1 VIDGNDALL
10 LTTFR
15 AFSAKK
21 LQAVA
26 PGPVAQAITFRAF
39 GAEVTHL
46 RKHLESCLILV
57 MILALF
63 ADVPAQNVLQN
74 NKVLPPPKSN
84 LVAVHWPD
92 LSKLEPDVREQL
104 LSLQNSLATV
114 VKNTATPDALLS
126 EAYGT
131 MGEIYH
137 AYSLIAPAQEC
148 YLNASRLAP
157 QDFRWV
163 YLLAKLDQLEGRFDE
178 AISRFQIAGRLR
190 PEDVVVPVNLGQI
203 FMQLNRLEEAKASF
217 KAALDADDKIP
228 AAQYGLG
235 QIALASRNYTEAIS
249 YFEKALSLA
258 PGANRIHYSLAMAYR
273 GLGDM
278 EKARQHLAQQG
289 TVGVR
294 VADPLVDGLQ
304 ELIKGERVHLIRGR
318 LALEAKR
325 YAEAVTEFRK
335 AVAAKPGSVPAHINL
350 GAALT
355 QTGDL
360 KGAAAQFEEILR
372 VDPKNTVAHFNLAVL
387 SANENRPAQAI
398 AHLESVLSVDAA
410 DLTARFLLAQQ
421 LLKSGRLENALA
433 EFSRV
438 AQADPNNEEALLEQ
452 VKLLQR
458 SRQHKP
464 ALDILETSHAR
475 YPQKGQT
482 TLMLGYTL
490 AASPQ
495 LDLRN
500 GARALELAQRVYQTT
515 GLLQHGA
522 VVAMALAE
530 LGRCS
535 EAAEWVR
542 KLIGKAEQERKT
554 ELLAKLKADLQ
565 LYDKKQ
571 ACRPGVR

>member
-1 VIDGNDALL
+1 MKFTNRKKCFAVCLAVV
-10 LTTFR
+10 
-15 AFSAKK
+15 AF
-21 LQAVA
+21 VA
-26 PGPVAQAITFRAF
+26 W
-39 GAEVTHL
+39 AEV
-46 RKHLESCLILV
+46 SAQV
-57 MILALF
+57 
-63 ADVPAQNVLQN
+63 VPRSD
-74 NKVLPPPKSN
+74 VLPPPKSN

-104 LSLQNSLATV
+104 LSLQNSLALV

-157 QDFRWV
+157 QDFRWI
-163 YLLAKLDQLEGRFDE
+163 YLLAKLDQLEGRLDE

-203 FMQLNRLEEAKASF
+203 LLQLNRLEEAKASF
-217 KAALDADDKIP
+217 KTALELDNKIP

-258 PGANRIHYSLAMAYR
+258 PGANRIQYSLAMAHR
-273 GLGDM
+273 GLGNM
-278 EKARQHLAQQG
+278 EKAREHLAQQG

-325 YAEAVTEFRK
+325 YVEAVAEFRK
-335 AVAAKPGSVPAHINL
+335 AVAAKPNSVPAHINL

-372 VDPKNTVAHFNLAVL
+372 VDPENTIAHFNLAVL
-387 SANENRPAQAI
+387 LANENKHAQAI
-398 AHLESVLSVDAA
+398 AHLESVMGADPG
-410 DLTARFLLAQQ
+410 DLTARFLLAQE
-421 LLKSGRLENALA
+421 LLKSGRLENALV
-433 EFSRV
+433 EFSAV

-458 SRQHKP
+458 NRQHKQ
-464 ALDILETSHAR
+464 ALDVLETSHAR

-482 TLMLGYTL
+482 TLILAYTL

-500 GARALELAQRVYQTT
+500 GVKALELAQRVYQTT

-542 KLIGKAEQERKT
+542 KLITKAEQEGKT
-554 ELLAKLKADLQ
+554 ELLANLKGDLQ

-571 ACRPGVR
+571 ACRPGG

>member
-1 VIDGNDALL
+1 
-10 LTTFR
+10 
-15 AFSAKK
+15 
-21 LQAVA
+21 
-26 PGPVAQAITFRAF
+26 
-39 GAEVTHL
+39 
-46 RKHLESCLILV
+46 
-57 MILALF
+57 
-63 ADVPAQNVLQN
+63 
-74 NKVLPPPKSN
+74 
-84 LVAVHWPD
+84 
-92 LSKLEPDVREQL
+92 
-104 LSLQNSLATV
+104 
-114 VKNTATPDALLS
+114 
-126 EAYGT
+126 
-131 MGEIYH
+131 MGKIYH

-157 QDFRWV
+157 QDFRWI
-163 YLLAKLDQLEGRFDE
+163 YFLGKLDQLEGRFDE
-178 AISRFQIAGRLR
+178 AISRFRIAGRLR
-190 PEDVVVPVNLGQI
+190 PEDFVVPVNLGQI
-203 FMQLNRLEEAKASF
+203 LLQLNRLEEAKASF
-217 KAALDADDKIP
+217 TTALELNNRIP

-235 QIALASRNYTEAIS
+235 QIALASRKYTEAIS

-258 PGANRIHYSLAMAYR
+258 PGANRIHYSLAMAHR

-278 EKARQHLAQQG
+278 EKARVHLAQQG
-289 TVGVR
+289 TVGIR
-294 VADPLVDGLQ
+294 VADSLVDGLQ

-325 YAEAVTEFRK
+325 YPEAVTEFRK

-387 SANENRPAQAI
+387 LANEKKHSPAI
-398 AHLESVLSVDAA
+398 AHLESVLSADPG
-410 DLTARFLLAQQ
+410 DLTARFLLAQE
-421 LLKSGRLENALA
+421 LLKAGRPEDALA

-458 SRQHKP
+458 NRQHKQ
-464 ALDILETSHAR
+464 ALDALETSHAR
-475 YPQKGQT
+475 HAQKGQT
-482 TLMLGYTL
+482 TLMLAYML

-571 ACRPGVR
+571 ACRPVGEK

>member
-1 VIDGNDALL
+1 MR
-10 LTTFR
+10 LTNR
-15 AFSAKK
+15 KMCA
-21 LQAVA
+21 AV
-26 PGPVAQAITFRAF
+26 
-39 GAEVTHL
+39 
-46 RKHLESCLILV
+46 
-57 MILALF
+57 LALVVF
-63 ADVPAQNVLQN
+63 AASAEARSQSIPQNDN
-74 NKVLPPPKSN
+74 VLPPPKTE

-104 LSLQNSLATV
+104 LSLQNSLASV
-114 VKNTATPDALLS
+114 VKNTASPDALLN

-157 QDFRWV
+157 QDFRWI

-178 AISRFQIAGRLR
+178 ALRRFQTAGRLR
-190 PEDVVVPVNLGQI
+190 PEYFAVPVNLGQI
-203 FMQLNRLEEAKASF
+203 YLQLNRLEEAKASF
-217 KAALDADDKIP
+217 KTALAAEGNIP
-228 AAQYGLG
+228 AAHYGLG
-235 QIALASRNYTEAIS
+235 QIALASRDYPEAINH
-249 YFEKALSLA
+249 FEKALSQA

-273 GLGDM
+273 GSGNI
-278 EKARQHLAQQG
+278 EKAREHLAQQG

-294 VADPLVDGLQ
+294 VSDPLVDGLQ

-335 AVAAKPGSVPAHINL
+335 AVAAKPDSVAAHINL

-360 KGAAAQFEEILR
+360 KGAATQFEEIVR
-372 VDPKNTVAHFNLAVL
+372 VDPKNTIAHFNLAVL
-387 SANENRPAQAI
+387 LANENKPAQAI

-410 DLTARFLLAQQ
+410 DLAARFLLAQQ

-438 AQADPNNEEALLEQ
+438 THSDPNNEEALLEQ

-458 SRQHKP
+458 SRQHKQ
-464 ALDILETSHAR
+464 ALDVLENSHAR
-475 YPQKGQT
+475 YPLKGQT
-482 TLMLGYTL
+482 TLMLAYTL
-490 AASPQ
+490 ASSPQ

-500 GARALELAQRVYQTT
+500 GARAYELAQRVYQTT

-535 EAAEWVR
+535 EAGDWVR
-542 KLIGKAEQERKT
+542 KLMAKAEQESKT
-554 ELLAKLKADLQ
+554 EMLEKLRGDLQ

-571 ACRPGVR
+571 ACRPAGER

>member
-1 VIDGNDALL
+1 MK
-10 LTTFR
+10 LTNR
-15 AFSAKK
+15 KSCAGLCLVVLVAWAEGHA
-21 LQAVA
+21 QAV
-26 PGPVAQAITFRAF
+26 PQ
-39 GAEVTHL
+39 
-46 RKHLESCLILV
+46 S
-57 MILALF
+57 
-63 ADVPAQNVLQN
+63 DN
-74 NKVLPPPKSN
+74 VLPPPKSE

-92 LSKLEPDVREQL
+92 LSKLEADVREQL
-104 LSLQNSLATV
+104 LSLQNSLADV
-114 VKNTATPDALLS
+114 AKNNTTPDAVLS

-131 MGEIYH
+131 MGEIYQ
-137 AYSLIAPAQEC
+137 AYSLNAPAQEC

-157 QDFRWV
+157 QDFRWI
-163 YLLAKLDQLEGRFDE
+163 YLLAKLDQLDGRFDE
-178 AISRFQIAGRLR
+178 AIRRFQIAGRLR
-190 PEDVVVPVNLGQI
+190 PEDVGGPVNLGQI
-203 FMQLNRLEEAKASF
+203 FLQLNRLEDAKASF
-217 KAALDADDKIP
+217 KAALELDAKIP

-235 QIALASRNYTEAIS
+235 QIALAGRDYAEAIK
-249 YFEKALSLA
+249 YFESALSQA
-258 PGANRIHYSLAMAYR
+258 PAANRIHYSLAMAYR

-278 EKARQHLAQQG
+278 EKAKEHLAQQG

-304 ELIKGERVHLIRGR
+304 DLIKGERVHLIRGR

-325 YAEAVTEFRK
+325 YAEAAVEFRK
-335 AVAAKPGSVPAHINL
+335 ALAAKPDSVPAHINL

-372 VDPKNTVAHFNLAVL
+372 VDPKNTIAHFNLAVL
-387 SANENRPAQAI
+387 SANENKHSQAI
-398 AHLESVLSVDAA
+398 VHIQSVLGIDAG
-410 DLTARFLLAQQ
+410 DLSARFLLAQE
-421 LLKSGRLENALA
+421 LLKSGRLEDAQA

-438 AQADPNNEEALLEQ
+438 TQADPNNEEALLEQ

-458 SRQHKP
+458 NRQHKQ
-464 ALDILETSHAR
+464 ALETLEASHAR

-482 TLMLGYTL
+482 TLMLAYLL

-522 VVAMALAE
+522 VVAMAMAE
-530 LGRCS
+530 VGRCS
-535 EAAEWVR
+535 EAADWIR
-542 KLIGKAEQERKT
+542 KLISKAEQERKT
-554 ELLAKLKADLQ
+554 ELLEKLKADLQ

-571 ACRPGVR
+571 ACRPAGEK

>member
-1 VIDGNDALL
+1 MVDLL
-10 LTTFR
+10 RTFR
-15 AFSAKK
+15 AFSARK
-21 LQAVA
+21 LQLVA
-26 PGPVAQAITFRAF
+26 PEPVAQAIAFRAV
-39 GAEVTHL
+39 GAVAAAPRTAL
-46 RKHLESCLILV
+46 GSCLILV
-57 MILALF
+57 IILTLA
-63 ADVPAQNVLQN
+63 ADVRAQSVPKGDNL
-74 NKVLPPPKSN
+74 LPPPKST

-104 LSLQNSLATV
+104 LSLQNSLASV
-114 VKNTATPDALLS
+114 VKNTTTPAAVLS

-137 AYSLIAPAQEC
+137 AYSLLAPAQEC
-148 YLNASRLAP
+148 YLDASRLAP
-157 QDFRWV
+157 KDFRWI
-163 YLLAKLDQLEGRFDE
+163 YLLAKLDQLEGRYDE

-190 PEDVVVPVNLGQI
+190 PEDVAAAVNIGQI
-203 FMQLNRLEEAKASF
+203 LLQLNRLEEAKASF
-217 KAALDADDKIP
+217 KAALELDNKIP

-235 QIALASRNYTEAIS
+235 QIALAARNYTEAIT
-249 YFEKALSLA
+249 YFEKALLLA
-258 PGANRIHYSLAMAYR
+258 PAANRIHYSLAMAYR
-273 GLGDM
+273 GSGNI
-278 EKARQHLAQQG
+278 EKAREHLAQQG

-325 YAEAVTEFRK
+325 YAEAVAEFRK
-335 AVAAKPGSVPAHINL
+335 AVAAKPDSVPAHINL

-372 VDPKNTVAHFNLAVL
+372 VDPKNTIAHFNLAVL
-387 SANENRPAQAI
+387 SANENMHTQAI
-398 AHLESVLSVDAA
+398 AHLESVLTVDAS
-410 DLTARFLLAQQ
+410 DLTARVLLAQE
-421 LLKSGRLENALA
+421 LLKSDRPENALA
-433 EFSRV
+433 EFSAV
-438 AQADPNNEEALLEQ
+438 VQADPNNEEALLEQ

-458 SRQHKP
+458 NRQHKQ
-464 ALDILETSHAR
+464 ALDALETSHAR

-482 TLMLGYTL
+482 TLMLAYTL

-535 EAAEWVR
+535 EAADWVR
-542 KLIGKAEQERKT
+542 KLILNAEQEPKT
-554 ELLAKLKADLQ
+554 ELLTKLKSDLQ